1 MGNFFFKKAAMSMLG
16 LTSDQWN
23 AIMEM
28 ASSFQS
34 NEINQETV
42 FSVFEKLSQKTPQEI
57 NDLLE
62 DLNQRL

>member
-28 ASSFQS
+28 ASSFQN
-34 NEINQETV
+34 NEINQEIA
-42 FSVFEKLSQKTPQEI
+42 FAVFEKLSKKTPQEI

-62 DLNQRL
+62 ELNQSL

>member
-1 MGNFFFKKAAMSMLG
+1 MGNFLFKKAAMSMLG

-42 FSVFEKLSQKTPQEI
+42 FSVFEKLSKKTPQEI
-57 NDLLE
+57 NNLLE
-62 DLNQRL
+62 DLNRKL

>member
-1 MGNFFFKKAAMSMLG
+1 MGNFLFKKAAMSMLG

-28 ASSFQS
+28 ASSFQT

-62 DLNQRL
+62 DLNRKL